1 MHLLITAFGFPP
13 EAHGVA
19 HVAFRHAEALA
30 RRGHRVTVATGFHPR
45 RANRSVI
52 SPGIEVVQFR
62 VTGNAHPRSRYRGE
76 THAYVDFIR
85 RFPGDLI
92 CCHCWQTWSTDL
104 AVRGFD
110 GNPAQKVLVSHGV
123 SANSRWGWPLRFPDW
138 LLWRPYLLRE
148 MPRMLRAFDHVVF
161 LSHRRDSDRFCDR
174 SLAVRTGYRTHSVIP
189 NGADL
194 PDPGAG
200 NAGFKA
206 RWGIRS
212 RRMVLCVG
220 NYSRLKNER
229 MVLEAFVRAELP
241 DTSLVMIGGA
251 PNRYLDALQGA
262 WERRPSGH
270 PGTVHFLWGLS
281 QAEIRSAYLAA
292 DLFASGSR
300 TECFPLVI
308 LDAMAAGIP
317 FVSTDVGCVAD
328 LPGGLTVAS
337 AREMAHGMRT
347 VLACDRKRRALGE
360 KGREAVRIRYNWEL
374 VADRYERLFQRL
386 TGKP

>member
-30 RRGHRVTVATGFHPR
+30 RRGHRITVATGFHPG

-52 SPGIEVVQFR
+52 PPGIEVAQFR
-62 VTGNAHPRSRYRGE
+62 VMGNAHPRSRYRGE
-76 THAYVDFIR
+76 IQAYVDFIR
-85 RFPGDLI
+85 GFTGDLI

-104 AVRGFD
+104 AVRGFG

-138 LLWRPYLLRE
+138 LLWRPYVLRE

-161 LSHRRDSDRFCDR
+161 LSHRRDNDRFYDR
-174 SLAVRTGYRTHSVIP
+174 RLAVRTGYRTHSVVP

-194 PDPGAG
+194 PATGAG
-200 NAGFKA
+200 DAGFKA
-206 RWGIRS
+206 RCGIRS

-251 PNRYLDALQGA
+251 PNRYLRGLQRT
-262 WERRPSGH
+262 WERRRRGH

-308 LDAMAAGIP
+308 LDAMAAGVP
-317 FVSTDVGCVAD
+317 FVSTDAGCVAD
-328 LPGGLTVAS
+328 LPGGLTVVS
-337 AREMAHGMRT
+337 ARKMAQRMRRI
-347 VLACDRKRRALGE
+347 LACDAQRSRLGE